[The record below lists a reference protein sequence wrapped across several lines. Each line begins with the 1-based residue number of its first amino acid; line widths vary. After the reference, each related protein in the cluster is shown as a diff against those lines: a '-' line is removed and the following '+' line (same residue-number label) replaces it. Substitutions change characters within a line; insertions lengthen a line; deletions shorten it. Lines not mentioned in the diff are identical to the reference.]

1 MMPFKKVIFVDGDAT
16 ARSVMAAA
24 IMREEPVGKEI
35 EVLARGLVVLFPE
48 PVNQKI
54 EAILAN
60 NNLTAKGHEAVQLTP
75 EEIEAD
81 TLLLV
86 MEQEQVE
93 KVRELSPR
101 AEHVTTVSA
110 FAGFSGDIEPLYG
123 ADLPTCGKCFEIL
136 QGLVKIIAEKL
147 LNEDEPPYEM

>member
-1 MMPFKKVIFVDGDAT
+1 MMPFKKILYVDADAT

-24 IMREEPVGKEI
+24 VMRNEPVGEKVEI
-35 EVLARGLVVLFPE
+35 LARGLVVLFPE

-60 NNLTAKGHEAVQLTP
+60 NNLTAKDHEAVQLSP
-75 EEIEAD
+75 EEIDSE

-86 MEQEQVE
+86 MEQDQVA
-93 KVRELSPR
+93 KVRALSPR
-101 AEHVTTVSA
+101 AEYVSTVSG
-110 FAGFSGDIEPLYG
+110 FAGFTGDIEPLFG

-136 QGLVKIIAEKL
+136 QGLVKIIAEKIM
-147 LNEDEPPYEM
+147 NEEETVWGK

>member
-1 MMPFKKVIFVDGDAT
+1 MMPYKRVVFVDGDAT

-24 IMREEPVGKEI
+24 IMREEPIGTEV

-54 EAILAN
+54 EAILAS

-75 EEIEAD
+75 EDIDSD

-86 MEQEQVE
+86 MEKDQIK
-93 KVRELSPR
+93 KVQELSPR
-101 AEHVTTVSA
+101 AEHVATVSG
-110 FAGFSGDIEPLYG
+110 FAGFAGDIEPLYG

-147 LNEDEPPYEM
+147 LNEEDSPY

>member
-24 IMREEPVGKEI
+24 IMREEPIGEHI

-75 EEIEAD
+75 EDIDED

-86 MEQEQVE
+86 MEQDQLK
-93 KVRELSPR
+93 KVAELSPR
-101 AEHVTTVSA
+101 AEHIATVSG
-110 FAGFSGDIEPLYG
+110 FAGFTGDIEPLYG

-147 LNEDEPPYEM
+147 LNEEEPPY